1 MIGTRS
7 WPRSV
12 AIGRDLAIGF
22 VFAVFAV
29 FVVVAL
35 AEMEQVDR
43 PVADLS
49 LTVVVLSAMQ
59 GVRQAHDLR
68 HSGLEHGAVT

>member
-1 MIGTRS
+1 MIGTRW
-7 WPRSV
+7 WPRSL
-12 AIGRDLAIGF
+12 ARGRDLAIGF
-22 VFAVFAV
+22 VFAAFI
-29 FVVVAL
+29 VVTL